1 MKQRPPHRGSNGDP
15 AAFAQD
21 FIRKRAQSL
30 RKDISICLTDTPTA
44 DGKSIT
50 HAYFPALAACCAFLE
65 YMTGLHRGRLG
76 GIGWDAVDTWA
87 ARYLDRTHYTRDIV
101 RVLFDGFRHSVAHR
115 GIATGI
121 WLDRRLTGAPARR
134 ITWRLDEDA
143 ERPSCRLLEDVG
155 ELVQDPP
162 WPCPHTHRMH
172 IRLAALADDLYIGAE
187 RYATDVAQDQVLLA
201 NFKRAMQTLYPVAGT
216 REATR

>member
-1 MKQRPPHRGSNGDP
+1 MKQRLPHRGSNGDL

-21 FIRKRAQSL
+21 FIQKRTQSL

-44 DGKSIT
+44 DGKSVT
-50 HAYFPALAACCAFLE
+50 HAYFPALAACCAFME
-65 YMTGLHRGRLG
+65 YMTGLHRGRLAK
-76 GIGWDAVDTWA
+76 IGWDSVDVWA
-87 ARYLDRTHYTRDIV
+87 EKYMDRTHYTRDTV

-121 WLDRRLTGAPARR
+121 WLDRHLTGAPARR

-143 ERPSCRLLEDVG
+143 ERPSCRLAEDVG
-155 ELVQDPP
+155 ELTRDPP

-172 IRLAALADDLYIGAE
+172 IHLAALAEDLCVAAE
-187 RYATDVAQDQVLLA
+187 RYASDIAQDKGLLTS
-201 NFKRAMQTLYPVAGT
+201 FERAMQTLYPVEKVT
-216 REATR
+216 Q